1 MKNFYFLFKLSILAI
16 LLSACCSKYSYETVA
31 NDPTKTRIYT
41 LENGLKVYLT
51 VNKDEPRIQT
61 YIGVRVGSKNDPAET
76 TGLAHYFEHLMFKG
90 TQQFGTTDYEAEK
103 PLLDKIEQLFE
114 TYRNTTD
121 ETERKAIYVEIDQI
135 SQEASKIAIPN
146 EYDKLMASIGAQGT
160 NAFTSNDVT
169 AYTENIPSNE
179 IENWAKI
186 QSDRFTNP
194 VLRLFHTELETVY
207 EEYNM
212 SLTRDGWKVFTV
224 MMNALFPHHTYGT
237 QTTLGTQEHLKNPS
251 IINIKNYFDTYYVPN
266 NMAIIM
272 VGDFNPDETIK
283 IIDQYFGVMQP
294 KELPEFISGIEE
306 PITEPVE
313 REVVGLEAAKVA
325 LGFRFPAANSDEVKI
340 LELIDYM
347 LTNGKAGLID
357 LNLKQKQKV
366 LNAGTYM
373 NDLADYSFL
382 YLEGTPKEGQ
392 TLDEVKDLLLG
403 QLELLKK
410 GEFDDDLL
418 QAVINNFKLEQYY
431 QQQYPYYTAYK
442 ILNSFVCNIPWK
454 DVVGRLDFQSKVTKQ
469 DIVDFCNQYF
479 NDNYAVVYKREG
491 KSDDKKIEKP
501 TITPISAN
509 RDAESEFLAEIKAR
523 IVNPIEP
530 VFIDYDKD
538 LFKLS
543 VKNDIPLLYIK
554 NDLNPLFSLYYVFE
568 MGNNNDKALGAAFKY
583 LDYLGTSTRTAEEIK
598 SEFYKMACSFGVF
611 AADDRVY
618 VYISGLSDN
627 FEKAM
632 ALLEERLADAQ
643 ADMDIYT
650 SLVDDML
657 KERADAKLNQQV
669 NFSRLRTYAIYGA
682 LSPTTNILSKSELQA
697 MDPEELVN
705 RTKNLKNYE
714 RRILYYGPLSK
725 KQITEL
731 INKNHL
737 AAEQLLPVPAAIP
750 FVQQDVSENTILM
763 AEYDAKQIYMAM
775 VYKGGHFDKNIEP
788 SRSLYNEYFGGGMS
802 SIVFQEMREARGLA
816 YSAWA
821 GYQRPSKPQY
831 SYYITSFIATQNDK
845 MMEAI
850 RAFMEILNDM
860 PESQKAFDI
869 AKENMITN
877 IRTERILRE
886 NILWSYLD
894 DLEFGYTTDSRKDI
908 FDNVQNMS
916 LEDVKGFQELF
927 VKNRPYT
934 YCILG
939 DSKDLDLKSLDK
951 IGNIKKLTQE
961 EIFGY

>member
-1 MKNFYFLFKLSILAI
+1 
-16 LLSACCSKYSYETVA
+16 
-31 NDPTKTRIYT
+31 
-41 LENGLKVYLT
+41 
-51 VNKDEPRIQT
+51 
-61 YIGVRVGSKNDPAET
+61 
-76 TGLAHYFEHLMFKG
+76 
-90 TQQFGTTDYEAEK
+90 
-103 PLLDKIEQLFE
+103 
-114 TYRNTTD
+114 
-121 ETERKAIYVEIDQI
+121 
-135 SQEASKIAIPN
+135 
-146 EYDKLMASIGAQGT
+146 
-160 NAFTSNDVT
+160 
-169 AYTENIPSNE
+169 
-179 IENWAKI
+179 
-186 QSDRFTNP
+186 
-194 VLRLFHTELETVY
+194 
-207 EEYNM
+207 
-212 SLTRDGWKVFTV
+212 
-224 MMNALFPHHTYGT
+224 
-237 QTTLGTQEHLKNPS
+237 
-251 IINIKNYFDTYYVPN
+251 
-266 NMAIIM
+266 
-272 VGDFNPDETIK
+272 
-283 IIDQYFGVMQP
+283 
-294 KELPEFISGIEE
+294 
-306 PITEPVE
+306 
-313 REVVGLEAAKVA
+313 
-325 LGFRFPAANSDEVKI
+325 
-340 LELIDYM
+340 
-347 LTNGKAGLID
+347 
-357 LNLKQKQKV
+357 
-366 LNAGTYM
+366 
-373 NDLADYSFL
+373 
-382 YLEGTPKEGQ
+382 
-392 TLDEVKDLLLG
+392 
-403 QLELLKK
+403 
-410 GEFDDDLL
+410 
-418 QAVINNFKLEQYY
+418 
-431 QQQYPYYTAYK
+431 
-442 ILNSFVCNIPWK
+442 
-454 DVVGRLDFQSKVTKQ
+454 
-469 DIVDFCNQYF
+469 
-479 NDNYAVVYKREG
+479 
-491 KSDDKKIEKP
+491 
-501 TITPISAN
+501 
-509 RDAESEFLAEIKAR
+509 
-523 IVNPIEP
+523 
-530 VFIDYDKD
+530 
-538 LFKLS
+538 
-543 VKNDIPLLYIK
+543 
-554 NDLNPLFSLYYVFE
+554 
-568 MGNNNDKALGAAFKY
+568 
-583 LDYLGTSTRTAEEIK
+583 
-598 SEFYKMACSFGVF
+598 
-611 AADDRVY
+611 

-775 VYKGGHFDKNIEP
+775 VYKGGDFDKNIEP